1 MEKPLSYSKIAPEA
15 YHLML
20 EFEAYAKKTTLDPK
34 LIELI
39 KIRASQLNGCAF
51 CLDMH
56 TREARM
62 MGESE
67 QRIYCLS
74 AWREAPFYSD
84 EERVAL
90 ALTETVTQISNRS
103 FTEDLYFLTRQLF
116 DEKQYVDLIY
126 IINTINSW
134 NRLAIATG
142 SAPSADHDK

>member
-1 MEKPLSYSKIAPEA
+1 MEKPLSYPKIAPEA

-56 TREARM
+56 TREARK

-90 ALTETVTQISNRS
+90 ALTETVTQISTRP
-103 FTEDLYFLTRQLF
+103 FTEDLYFLSRQFF
-116 DEKQYVDLIY
+116 DERQYVDLIY

-142 SAPSADHDK
+142 SVPSADHS